1 MHANRD
7 AGFIS
12 SKPRI
17 LPSKTQPA
25 AEVTRV
31 KAITVTG
38 GGWWAH
44 EKSVERHPVAG
55 FSSHLPLLI
64 PNRAT
69 QLPDQYRLY
78 HPGKGHDP
86 DPQHEAGK
94 RKLVFTRKKEMV

>member
-1 MHANRD
+1 M
-7 AGFIS
+7 
-12 SKPRI
+12 
-17 LPSKTQPA
+17 
-25 AEVTRV
+25 
-31 KAITVTG
+31 TG